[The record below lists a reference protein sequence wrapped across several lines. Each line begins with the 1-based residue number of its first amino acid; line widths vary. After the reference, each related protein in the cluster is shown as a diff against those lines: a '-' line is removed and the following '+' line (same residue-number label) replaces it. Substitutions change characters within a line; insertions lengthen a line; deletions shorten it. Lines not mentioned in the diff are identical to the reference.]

1 MTTRRWNRHRPLPLL
16 CVASLVVML
25 LACVAGAKW
34 SQPTRILASPDMARL
49 AYAQVMVDVSS
60 KSDLD
65 RLGLDAGH
73 GARSLSGLAVQEYFM
88 PRTSRLF
95 DRLDPAIRS
104 CFGNEDRCTA
114 VVVPLGAPQGE
125 GLLAAHAFAPA
136 GRMIFL
142 LRSGRVTFKQIVEE

>member
-1 MTTRRWNRHRPLPLL
+1 MTTRRWNSYRPLPLL
-16 CVASLVVML
+16 CAASLVVML

-49 AYAQVMVDVSS
+49 AYAQVMVGVSS

-88 PRTSRLF
+88 PRSSR
-95 DRLDPAIRS
+95 R
-104 CFGNEDRCTA
+104 
-114 VVVPLGAPQGE
+114 
-125 GLLAAHAFAPA
+125 PA
-136 GRMIFL
+136 GLNR
-142 LRSGRVTFKQIVEE
+142 